1 MSETLVRLEA
11 VQELIIEKLTKT
23 GIFKTKAEVIRAGI
37 IELGKEYGI
46 ISEIKQIEDELALKK
61 LQKISAK
68 IKSGSIKTLSLE
80 EVKKK
85 YPDLF

>member
-1 MSETLVRLEA
+1 MRLEP
-11 VQELIIEKLTKT
+11 VQDLVIEKLTKT

-68 IKSGSIKTLSLE
+68 IKSGSIKLLTE
-80 EVKKK
+80 EDVRKK
-85 YPDLF
+85 YPDLP

>member
-1 MSETLVRLEA
+1 MSEAIVRLEPIQDL
-11 VQELIIEKLTKT
+11 VIEKLTKA
-23 GIFKTKAEVIRAGI
+23 GIFKTKAEVIRAGVVK
-37 IELGKEYGI
+37 LGKEYGI
-46 ISEIKQIEDELALKK
+46 IGEIKQIEDELALKK

-68 IKSGSIKTLSLE
+68 IKNGTIKTLSLD